1 MVYFTTEF
9 IEFFKELAPN
19 NHKDWF
25 DENRKRYHEHVKKP
39 FEVFVQELIDRAN
52 KIDSEI
58 DIPYNKAIFRI
69 NRDIRFS
76 KNKEPYKISRSAII
90 SAGGT
95 KNKSLPGLYFEINP
109 EEVRVYSGLFQMDK
123 HQLQRV
129 REEIAENL
137 KEFNA
142 LISDKDFVE
151 TFGEIR
157 GEKNVRIPKEFKD
170 IENEQPLIANK
181 QFYYFTKLPL
191 DIIYTD
197 EFPDI
202 VMAHYTIA
210 KPLAD
215 FFTKPVK
222 G

>member
-9 IEFFKELAPN
+9 IDFFKELAPN

-39 FEVFVQELIDRAN
+39 FEVFVQELIDRV
-52 KIDSEI
+52 KEI
-58 DIPYNKAIFRI
+58 DPAVEIPYNKAIFRI
-69 NRDIRFS
+69 NRDIRFAKDKS
-76 KNKEPYKISRSAII
+76 PYKINRSAII

-95 KNKSLPGLYFEINP
+95 KDKSLPGLYFEINP
-109 EEVRVYSGLFQMDK
+109 EEVRIYSGLYQMDK
-123 HQLQRV
+123 EQLQRV
-129 REEIAENL
+129 REEIADNL
-137 KEFNA
+137 EEFNA

-157 GEKNVRIPKEFKD
+157 GEKNVRIPKEFQELAKD
-170 IENEQPLIANK
+170 QPLVANK
-181 QFYYFTKLPL
+181 QFYYFAKLPL
-191 DIIYTD
+191 DIIYSD

-202 VMAHYTIA
+202 VIAHYTIA

-215 FFTKPVK
+215 FFTKPIK